1 MTRDEMLYVIERYVN
16 RLEYAV
22 SRKVVAGARP
32 RDEWIDAVEAC
43 DKARADLLEIVRGA
57 IVLSASP

>member
-16 RLEYAV
+16 RLEHAV
-22 SRKVVAGARP
+22 SRKAAAAAWS